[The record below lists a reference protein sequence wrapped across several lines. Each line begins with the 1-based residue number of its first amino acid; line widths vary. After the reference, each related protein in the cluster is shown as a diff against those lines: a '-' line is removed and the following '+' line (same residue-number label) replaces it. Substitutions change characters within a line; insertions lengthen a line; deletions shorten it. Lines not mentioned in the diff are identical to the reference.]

1 MTRIELVLREHDVVA
16 FSTQKHYYYDGMK
29 GGRPTEIIQEFDPEW
44 MVNIISFWS
53 TDADDDKNLSFLS
66 RESAGRKY

>member
-29 GGRPTEIIQEFDPEW
+29 GGRPTEIIQEFDPE
-44 MVNIISFWS
+44 
-53 TDADDDKNLSFLS
+53 
-66 RESAGRKY
+66 